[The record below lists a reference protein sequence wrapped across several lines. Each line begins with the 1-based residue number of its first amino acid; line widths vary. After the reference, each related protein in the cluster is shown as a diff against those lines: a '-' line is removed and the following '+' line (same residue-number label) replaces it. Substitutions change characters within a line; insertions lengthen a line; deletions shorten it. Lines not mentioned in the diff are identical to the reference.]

1 MERGREDGSRIGRRN
16 RSRSRRGDKRQDVE
30 IGPRRV
36 RVGAVVQW
44 CSGAVQVVE
53 ESGGNKRVGR
63 PEEEWTRRRG
73 GVGVSLFVHSHKHC
87 TEIHS

>member
-44 CSGAVQVVE
+44 CSA
-53 ESGGNKRVGR
+53 GGGG
-63 PEEEWTRRRG
+63 EWGEQKSWKARG
-73 GVGVSLFVHSHKHC
+73 GVDKAKRRSWRLFIRPQPQALYRDPQL
-87 TEIHS
+87 T